1 MMEKNSLWKITLAAG
16 TMLLLVLTVTLLC
29 MKCMESSG
37 KSSSFDGAALV
48 KKAETMVE
56 TGMKKACGR

>member
-16 TMLLLVLTVTLLC
+16 TMLLLVLNVTLLC

-37 KSSSFDGAALV
+37 KSSSFDGATLV

-56 TGMKKACGR
+56 NGMKKACGR